1 MGGPMG
7 PPPFFMSNPD
17 MPPTGP
23 MGFDPS
29 YRGQPMRNMMRPGG
43 MPGGIP
49 GMPGMPGITRGM
61 PPNMQGGMPGGMPG
75 GVPNMPRGMPGIP
88 GGMPGGMVGRGRGM
102 PMDER

>member
-1 MGGPMG
+1 MG

-43 MPGGIP
+43 MPGGMP

-61 PPNMQGGMPGGMPG
+61 PGGMPG
-75 GVPNMPRGMPGIP
+75 GVPGMPRGMPGMP

-102 PMDER
+102 PMEER